1 MLLRGR
7 MPKHALSVGF
17 PVCHERAM
25 VLRDQGG
32 MLCPLWCLR
41 VASYHL
47 PPPNA
52 TTKKPC
58 NHWGLQGAL
67 RRGQVYKT
75 AALPLRYASQNEM
88 GPHGYRIRRRKSNN
102 CVGAVKHRCAR
113 PARSR

>member
-17 PVCHERAM
+17 PVCRQWAM

-52 TTKKPC
+52 TTKNPC
-58 NHWGLQGAL
+58 NHWGLQGAF
-67 RRGQVYKT
+67 RRGQIYKA
-75 AALPLRYASQNEM
+75 AALPVRYASQNEI
-88 GPHGYRIRRRKSNN
+88 GPHG
-102 CVGAVKHRCAR
+102 
-113 PARSR
+113 